1 MVWKCLSSKKKHTKT
16 SSQFNSTIE
25 LMDDPIAT
33 TRFSI
38 MCYKFFSSKK
48 FLLFQ
53 SWFTFFLLSSSCVN
67 GNWFAFW
74 HLFNS
79 WRHLCWQAAVIAC
92 NQETTKT
99 KFCYTDFSNTKKK
112 LRNSVFNRYTFIDFI
127 LLFFNNLTVS
137 VVVLKFFNYWKTS
150 IINGFWYKIT
160 DRNVYSLRRCLLYIH
175 IIYQ

>member
-25 LMDDPIAT
+25 LMDDPIT

-53 SWFTFFLLSSSCVN
+53 SWFTFF
-67 GNWFAFW
+67 FAFFKLCEW
-74 HLFNS
+74 QLICVLAFVQQLATFMLASCRHCMQSGNNKNQILLHWLFE
-79 WRHLCWQAAVIAC
+79 H
-92 NQETTKT
+92 
-99 KFCYTDFSNTKKK
+99 KKK
-112 LRNSVFNRYTFIDFI
+112 LRISVFNRYTFIDFI

-137 VVVLKFFNYWKTS
+137 VVVLKFFNYRKTS

>member
-1 MVWKCLSSKKKHTKT
+1 MSLIEKKHTKT

-25 LMDDPIAT
+25 LMDDPIT

-48 FLLFQ
+48 SYYFKADSLLFCFLQ
-53 SWFTFFLLSSSCVN
+53 VVWMAIDLRFGICSTAGDIYVGKLPSLHAIRKQQKPNFVTLTF
-67 GNWFAFW
+67 WT
-74 HLFNS
+74 
-79 WRHLCWQAAVIAC
+79 Q
-92 NQETTKT
+92 
-99 KFCYTDFSNTKKK
+99 KK
-112 LRNSVFNRYTFIDFI
+112 LRVSVFNRYTFIDFI
-127 LLFFNNLTVS
+127 LLFFNNFTVS